1 MVTPWKKSNSLFY
14 FTRHTYYTGT
24 AINSTKNQQVQSI
37 DHLRL
42 TFHCINFEH
51 GINIAYFSLVSE
63 MVALKSCEILDEL
76 RKLGITSTSE
86 AIQYIND
93 YSSYYIPADLK
104 QAYTEEA

>member
-1 MVTPWKKSNSLFY
+1 
-14 FTRHTYYTGT
+14 
-24 AINSTKNQQVQSI
+24 
-37 DHLRL
+37 
-42 TFHCINFEH
+42 
-51 GINIAYFSLVSE
+51 